1 MITVKYTAAA
11 RKSADLREAVRRPM
25 VLAEALARRLLQRVA
40 EGGDTATPAR
50 QYSDDVRATKQ
61 LRGVRHAYDRAERAY
76 ANARKRGDS
85 KAAERFRR
93 RMAQLEDVEQSV
105 GDTMRPYVIS
115 DEYARLLGV
124 TQTRY
129 RSSAAFHEAVGTK
142 PGTYRVSGGM
152 WRGLQVRNVGA
163 STAIVDFG
171 GSSPGG
177 TRQSQTTASGRT
189 RSRAPQV
196 RNQVKAG
203 TVFRQHK
210 VNPIQATEDE
220 QQAILAAVTRWSQVL
235 VCRLLGATIGRF
247 DGDGDRQLLADILRH
262 YDGGK

>member
-177 TRQSQTTASGRT
+177 TRQSKPSSSSFATVNQ
-189 RSRAPQV
+189 RAPPK
-196 RNQVKAG
+196 RNRSAATPSCSQRNASTSDVLSPRGGGSRNSRSLNVSLPPVASRP
-203 TVFRQHK
+203 FR
-210 VNPIQATEDE
+210 
-220 QQAILAAVTRWSQVL
+220 S
-235 VCRLLGATIGRF
+235 
-247 DGDGDRQLLADILRH
+247 
-262 YDGGK
+262 